1 MCENCITTAGL
12 STLTT
17 QVKERSSGISNSV
30 SYLNALVKKN
40 KINFIVCFSARA
52 HPDDDIIT
60 ISSSSSSSSSDQEWE
75 DDVEPDD
82 AIFISSSSDEADA
95 QPIGVYYFA
104 YFTMQKH
111 LPR

>member
-1 MCENCITTAGL
+1 M
-12 STLTT
+12 
-17 QVKERSSGISNSV
+17 
-30 SYLNALVKKN
+30 
-40 KINFIVCFSARA
+40 FFSARA

-60 ISSSSSSSSSDQEWE
+60 ISSSSSSSDQEWE
-75 DDVEPDD
+75 NDVEPDD
-82 AIFISSSSDEADA
+82 AIFIISSSSDEADA